1 MKINKIDKLL
11 SRIIN
16 KKREKTQINKNRNE
30 REESTTD
37 TIEIQR
43 NVRNYYEKLYAKKFE
58 TLGKMEK
65 FLWKYN
71 LTKLNEEE
79 AKTFNRTISASDIKA
94 VIKNLLAPESLWP
107 DDFTGEFYKTW
118 KKELYISFLD
128 YSKKSKKMDDTQT
141 LVMRP
146 ASS

>member
-65 FLWKYN
+65 FL
-71 LTKLNEEE
+71 
-79 AKTFNRTISASDIKA
+79 
-94 VIKNLLAPESLWP
+94 
-107 DDFTGEFYKTW
+107 
-118 KKELYISFLD
+118 
-128 YSKKSKKMDDTQT
+128 
-141 LVMRP
+141 
-146 ASS
+146 